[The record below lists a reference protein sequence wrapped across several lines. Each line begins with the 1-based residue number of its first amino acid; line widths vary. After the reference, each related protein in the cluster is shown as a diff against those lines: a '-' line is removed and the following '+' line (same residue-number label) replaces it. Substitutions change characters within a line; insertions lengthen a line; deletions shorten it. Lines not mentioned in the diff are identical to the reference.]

1 MKHFFT
7 LSAAALV
14 SAVALAGPTRDT
26 AKSAPVFRNFS
37 SQQTVAPKPE
47 LRPVQ
52 LQAFKQNAVAVKADR
67 SQNAPAATYG
77 AYYGFGDGTYHC
89 SLIWDAGFYGYTYAI
104 AQGFPYAAKF
114 DAILGNKWTMQT
126 ASETI
131 DLSEFADEDNNLV
144 LSDLGI
150 GGFYMPSIT
159 NRRTTY
165 TYGANTNDNQVLVN
179 ASWKEDYPVA
189 MFDANELDNFYG
201 GVNTGS
207 GSGYAY
213 GSSTA
218 YGPSGETVVSFGKV
232 AGPLVVSSVNMW
244 IMANDEAP
252 MFATDEDYI
261 LATIEDKI
269 SEKETRTYHAY
280 IREENIETSGN
291 SSCAI
296 ASFVEIDEDGFEF
309 EIAPVLEG
317 EVTLVITNTEGCNYG
332 IIMAASDVEDTD
344 ADGNLIYPSATRWYH
359 DGSVIEEGYYRW
371 QGADG
376 AIYLNAHYNALV
388 PYPYGT
394 QALGTGYVDSTC
406 EIYTA
411 EDGTQYQ
418 WAVGTIDPE
427 DGKAYNNF
435 MVESTF
441 SSQNDT
447 IQVWADE
454 TLVGF
459 DLDDSSYDDYGVLDY
474 FFAVTPLPEGVN
486 SRTIQVTLI
495 SNEEAELTFNIY
507 QTAGVYDPEG
517 NGINAVVAD
526 NKKRTLYNLQG
537 QKTTESGLVVKD
549 GKVVFIKK

>member
-14 SAVALAGPTRDT
+14 STVALAGPTRDT
-26 AKSAPVFRNFS
+26 AKLAPVVRNFS

-52 LQAFKQNAVAVKADR
+52 LQAFKENAVAVKADR

-144 LSDLGI
+144 LSDLGL

-179 ASWKEDYPVA
+179 ASWKDDYPVA
-189 MFDANELDNFYG
+189 MFDANEIDKFYG

-207 GSGYAY
+207 SSGYAY
-213 GSSTA
+213 GSTTA
-218 YGPSGETVVSFGKV
+218 YGPSGVTIIDFGKV
-232 AGPLVVSSVNMW
+232 GGPLVVSSVNMW

-252 MFATDEDYI
+252 MFASKKDYI
-261 LATIEDKI
+261 LATLEDKV
-269 SEKETRTYHAY
+269 SEEDVRTYTAY
-280 IREENIETSGN
+280 IREENLETSGN
-291 SSCAI
+291 STCAI
-296 ASFVEIDEDGFEF
+296 ASFVEVDEDGFEF

-317 EVTLVITNTEGCNYG
+317 EVTLYITNTEGCNYG
-332 IIMAASDVEDTD
+332 IIMASSDVEDTD
-344 ADGNLIYPSATRWYH
+344 ADGRSIYPSSTHWYH
-359 DGSVIEEGYYRW
+359 DGSIIEEGYYSW
-371 QGADG
+371 QGAD
-376 AIYLNAHYNALV
+376 AVVYLNAHYNALV

-394 QALGTGYVDSTC
+394 LKLGTGFVDSTC
-406 EIYTA
+406 EIQTA

-418 WAVGTIDPE
+418 WAMGLIDAE
-427 DGKAYNNF
+427 DGKAYSNF

-441 SSQNDT
+441 SNQNDT
-447 IQVWADE
+447 ILVSGDEGIIAYDFDDADYE
-454 TLVGF
+454 
-459 DLDDSSYDDYGVLDY
+459 DYNVISY
-474 FFAVTPLPEGVN
+474 FFAVSPLPEGVD
-486 SRTIQVTLI
+486 SRTLQVTLV

-507 QTAGVYDPEG
+507 QTSGVYDPA
-517 NGINAVVAD
+517 GINNVVAD